1 MAPKQEPK
9 KRGNP
14 NFVPG
19 HKLGG
24 RPVGSGKEATGNGIR
39 VRHARCAAFMEK
51 FGWAEL
57 ERIAQNSSAP
67 KFQVPAL
74 QLLSAYGYGKPA
86 ESIDHTSGGK
96 EIKSIG
102 EFLVSGDSAATG
114 GTENNQPDKN

>member
-1 MAPKQEPK
+1 MTPKPAPK

-14 NFVPG
+14 NFVKG

-24 RPVGSGKEATGNGIR
+24 RPVGTKNVDQGGLRIR
-39 VRHARCAAFMEK
+39 NARCAEFMEQ

-57 ERIAQNSSAP
+57 QRIARNQSAP

-74 QLLSAYGYGKPA
+74 TLLSAYGYGKPS

-114 GTENNQPDKN
+114 GTGDESAA